1 MSFDG
6 LLIHTASVLERTYTG
21 RDKANQ
27 PTYTWAVIVVSWP
40 SYWERVLTGEY
51 KFDQGNTFD
60 GVVPDYVVFGREP
73 AGIIL
78 SETDHRLRYNGSDYT
93 VKRVDPERG
102 FGSKHHLEVLAMK
115 VGTRTE

>member
-78 SETDHRLRYNGSDYT
+78 IIDCDTTGVITRSRESILRGVSDRNT
-93 VKRVDPERG
+93 TLRCWR
-102 FGSKHHLEVLAMK
+102 
-115 VGTRTE
+115 